1 MATTETQVE
10 LQAAFRDA
18 SFWRKPD
25 TRFAKMA
32 HVLRADGTPACGLNA
47 MMGDPEPAEGVQVVL
62 RCKRAGCR
70 EKWPT
75 TDPEDRAYFCQS
87 E

>member
-1 MATTETQVE
+1 MHTAETQIE
-10 LQAAFRDA
+10 LIAAFRDA

-32 HVLRADGTPACGLNA
+32 HVLRADGTPACGLHA
-47 MMGDPEPAEGVQVVL
+47 MMGDPEPAERIQVVL
-62 RCKRAGCR
+62 RCKRPGCR
-70 EKWPT
+70 EQWPT
-75 TDPEDRAYFCQS
+75 TDPDDRAYFCRD

>member
-32 HVLRADGTPACGLNA
+32 HVLRADGTP
-47 MMGDPEPAEGVQVVL
+47 EPA
-62 RCKRAGCR
+62 A
-70 EKWPT
+70 
-75 TDPEDRAYFCQS
+75 
-87 E
+87 